1 MKRAL
6 TYTLPRPFSN
16 YNIPIAIQSFYIRD
30 YCIKQKLVF
39 SLPITEISN
48 ENCYIMFKKNFLK
61 KKITLVMTSV
71 FMLPIINKKL
81 FNDIV
86 SGINRLSEL
95 HFVLENLVLKKKIS
109 AFGLMNTIFSQN
121 FLKIIQTLIFY
132 TKKIILK
139 TKKLLLKKL
148 KK

>member
-1 MKRAL
+1 MK
-6 TYTLPRPFSN
+6 
-16 YNIPIAIQSFYIRD
+16 
-30 YCIKQKLVF
+30 KKLVF

-81 FNDIV
+81 FNDII

-95 HFVLENLVLKKKIS
+95 HFVLENLVFKKKDLCIWVNEYNLLS
-109 AFGLMNTIFSQN
+109 KFSKN
-121 FLKIIQTLIFY
+121 YSDFNILYEKNYLKN
-132 TKKIILK
+132 
-139 TKKLLLKKL
+139 
-148 KK
+148 

>member
-30 YCIKQKLVF
+30 YCIKKKLVF

-81 FNDIV
+81 FNEIV
-86 SGINRLSEL
+86 SGIDRLSEF
-95 HFVLENLVLKKKIS
+95 HFVLENLVLKKKDLCIWVKEYNLLS
-109 AFGLMNTIFSQN
+109 NFSKNYSDFNILQEKN
-121 FLKIIQTLIFY
+121 FLKN
-132 TKKIILK
+132 
-139 TKKLLLKKL
+139 
-148 KK
+148 

>member
-1 MKRAL
+1 MKRVL

-95 HFVLENLVLKKKIS
+95 HFVLENLVLKKKDLCIWVNEYNLLS
-109 AFGLMNTIFSQN
+109 KFPKNYSDFNILYEKNY
-121 FLKIIQTLIFY
+121 LKN
-132 TKKIILK
+132 
-139 TKKLLLKKL
+139 
-148 KK
+148 

>member
-95 HFVLENLVLKKKIS
+95 HFVLENLVLKKKDLCIWVNEYNLLS
-109 AFGLMNTIFSQN
+109 KFSKN
-121 FLKIIQTLIFY
+121 YSDFNILYEKNYLKN
-132 TKKIILK
+132 
-139 TKKLLLKKL
+139 
-148 KK
+148 

>member
-1 MKRAL
+1 LKRAL

-30 YCIKQKLVF
+30 YCIKKKLIF

-81 FNDIV
+81 FNDVI

-95 HFVLENLVLKKKIS
+95 HFVLENLVLKKKDFCIWVKEYNLLS
-109 AFGLMNTIFSQN
+109 KFSKN
-121 FLKIIQTLIFY
+121 YSDFN
-132 TKKIILK
+132 IL
-139 TKKLLLKKL
+139 
-148 KK
+148 